1 MTDIA
6 IRLEDKGPK
15 GRYIAAVAGREG
27 EAYIAFT
34 HRDSGREEGVI
45 SADHTI
51 APDSLKGSGAAF
63 ALVEYLVADARA
75 RGFKIIPICP
85 YVRAQ
90 YRKHPEWI
98 DAFTVGPEWE
108 PEAAS
113 PTP

>member
-1 MTDIA
+1 MSA
-6 IRLEDKGPK
+6 ITIRREDTSHK
-15 GRYIAAVAGREG
+15 GRYIATVEGREG
-27 EAYIAFT
+27 EAYIAYT
-34 HRDSGREEGVI
+34 HREEGVI

-75 RGFKIIPICP
+75 KGFRVLPLCP

-90 YRKHPEWI
+90 YHKHPEWA

-108 PEAAS
+108 PEA
-113 PTP
+113 

>member
-1 MTDIA
+1 MDGIT
-6 IRLEDKGPK
+6 IRREEAGRK
-15 GRYIAAVAGREG
+15 GRYIATVAGREG
-27 EAYIAFT
+27 EAHIAYT
-34 HRDSGREEGVI
+34 LHETGII

-75 RGFKIIPICP
+75 NGFRVLPLCP

-90 YRKHPEWI
+90 YRKHPEWA

-108 PEAAS
+108 PEAGA
-113 PTP
+113 